1 MIPKMTFNNKNETSK
16 IGQRSGAEKSA
27 KLAANGDLSEPKLE
41 YDYFPGKIDPYVI
54 VILSQL

>member
-1 MIPKMTFNNKNETSK
+1 MALNNNNETNF
-16 IGQRSGAEKSA
+16 SGTAEKTT
-27 KLAANGDLSEPKLE
+27 KMAATSDFSEPKME

>member
-1 MIPKMTFNNKNETSK
+1 MTFNNKNETSK
-16 IGQRSGAEKSA
+16 IGQRSGAETSA

-54 VILSQL
+54 VILSHL

>member
-1 MIPKMTFNNKNETSK
+1 MALNNNNETNFS
-16 IGQRSGAEKSA
+16 SAAEKTT
-27 KLAANGDLSEPKLE
+27 KMAATSDFSEPKME

>member
-1 MIPKMTFNNKNETSK
+1 MTFNYKNET
-16 IGQRSGAEKSA
+16 IMMGQNSGALKFIKLEA
-27 KLAANGDLSEPKLE
+27 KGELPEPKLE

>member
-1 MIPKMTFNNKNETSK
+1 MTFNNKNETSMM
-16 IGQRSGAEKSA
+16 GQNSGAGKSIKLEA
-27 KLAANGDLSEPKLE
+27 KCEIPEQRLE

>member
-1 MIPKMTFNNKNETSK
+1 MTFNYKNETSMM
-16 IGQRSGAEKSA
+16 GQNSEAEKSIKLEA
-27 KLAANGDLSEPKLE
+27 KCELPELKLE

>member
-1 MIPKMTFNNKNETSK
+1 MALNNKNETNNSCAAGK
-16 IGQRSGAEKSA
+16 TTKLSA
-27 KLAANGDLSEPKLE
+27 SSDFSEPKME